1 MISQA
6 MSRPFLEASLVERHE
21 QWMAQYGRYKIP
33 TLRSSPK
40 TTTFKYESLTE
51 IPMSMDWRE
60 KGAVTSIKNQGSCGC
75 CWVFSAVA
83 AVEGIIQ
90 ITTGNLISLSEQ
102 QVVNCA
108 VGNNKGCVGGWIDNA
123 FKYIILNQ
131 GIASEENYQYVAMN
145 GTCDYQKASNYAAKI
160 SYFYDVPPN
169 NEEALLQAV
178 ATQPV
183 SVALDAKNPAFR
195 FYSSG
200 VYSGECGT
208 ETNHAVTTIG
218 YGTNDDG
225 TQYWLIKNSW
235 GTHWGEDGYMRIKR
249 GIGAPEAEIMTAKTT
264 KDRAETHN
272 GGEETHKGRRRRR
285 RAETHKG
292 RRRRN
297 PQGAATT
304 KASRDPHG
312 EEKGKGLGF

>member
-1 MISQA
+1 MLDAVGTQCCATI
-6 MSRPFLEASLVERHE
+6 F
-21 QWMAQYGRYKIP
+21 
-33 TLRSSPK
+33 TLLI
-40 TTTFKYESLTE
+40 Y
-51 IPMSMDWRE
+51 IC
-60 KGAVTSIKNQGSCGC
+60 VGS

-102 QVVNCA
+102 QVVNCV
-108 VGNNKGCVGGWIDNA
+108 VGDNKGCVGGWIDNA

-249 GIGAPEAEIMTAKTT
+249 GIGAPEGLCGIAKEPSYPV
-264 KDRAETHN
+264 A
-272 GGEETHKGRRRRR
+272 
-285 RAETHKG
+285 
-292 RRRRN
+292 
-297 PQGAATT
+297 
-304 KASRDPHG
+304 
-312 EEKGKGLGF
+312 

>member
-1 MISQA
+1 
-6 MSRPFLEASLVERHE
+6 MSNGWLK
-21 QWMAQYGRYKIP
+21 YGRNYADNAEKKKRFKIFKENAKFIDKFNNEGNHTYKLNVNEFADLTNEEFVASRTGYKIP

-40 TTTFKYESLTE
+40 TTTFKYKSLTE

-90 ITTGNLISLSEQ
+90 ITTD
-102 QVVNCA
+102 
-108 VGNNKGCVGGWIDNA
+108 KA

-131 GIASEENYQYVAMN
+131 GIASEENYQYVDMN

-160 SYFYDVPPN
+160 SHFYDVPPN
-169 NEEALLQAV
+169 NEQALLQAV

-249 GIGAPEAEIMTAKTT
+249 GIGAPEGLCGIAKEPSYPV
-264 KDRAETHN
+264 A
-272 GGEETHKGRRRRR
+272 
-285 RAETHKG
+285 
-292 RRRRN
+292 
-297 PQGAATT
+297 
-304 KASRDPHG
+304 
-312 EEKGKGLGF
+312 